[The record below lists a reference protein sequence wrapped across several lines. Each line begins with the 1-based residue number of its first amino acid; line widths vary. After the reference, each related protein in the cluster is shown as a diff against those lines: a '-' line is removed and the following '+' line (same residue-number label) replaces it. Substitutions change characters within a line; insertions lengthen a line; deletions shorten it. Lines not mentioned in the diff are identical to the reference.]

1 MTAILFNENE
11 EFVAFVDKFAI
22 LYQKMK
28 KKKNS
33 FFNKFKDNVSLL
45 VIVPKNP
52 ELSVVQGLVVLLETR
67 FIMVTP
73 TSIYDA

>member
-1 MTAILFNENE
+1 MAAILFNENE

-28 KKKNS
+28 KNKNS
-33 FFNKFKDNVSLL
+33 FFNKFKDNVSLP

>member
-1 MTAILFNENE
+1 MTAILFNESE

-28 KKKNS
+28 KKNS
-33 FFNKFKDNVSLL
+33 FFNKFKDNVSFL

>member
-1 MTAILFNENE
+1 MTAILFNESE

-22 LYQKMK
+22 VYQKMK
-28 KKKNS
+28 KNKNS